1 MALVDLHLHTTASD
15 GRLTP
20 TELVDLAAGQGL
32 KVIAITDHDS
42 TEGLPEAFEAARK
55 HPDLTVIPGI
65 ELSADVPGNEI
76 HILGYYI
83 RHQDPKVQETL
94 TQFRQGRQ
102 DRGRR
107 MVERLRE
114 MGMGIT
120 WERVQELAGEAAIG
134 RPHVAQALVEGGWV
148 RDTDD
153 AFEKYIGRNSPA
165 YTERAK
171 LSPTDAIDLIK
182 SWGGVPVMAHP
193 IYVDDYLNYVADLKD
208 AGLVGIEVHYAKFSR
223 EQIEELARVADRF
236 GLVACG
242 GTDYHAIPD
251 RTEYLPGASGPPTE
265 TVEQL
270 KRHARKG

>member
-20 TELVDLAAGQGL
+20 SELVDLAAAQGL
-32 KVIAITDHDS
+32 RVIAITDHDS
-42 TEGLPEAFEAARK
+42 TEGLPEAFESARK
-55 HPDLTVIPGI
+55 HPNLTVIPGI

-83 RHQDPKVQETL
+83 RHEDSDVQETL

-107 MVERLRE
+107 MVESLRE
-114 MGMGIT
+114 MGMNIT

-148 RDTDD
+148 RDTDE
-153 AFEKYIGRNSPA
+153 AFEKYIGRNAPA

-193 IYVDDYLNYVADLKD
+193 IYVDDYLNHVADLKA
-208 AGLVGIEVHYAKFSR
+208 AGLVGMEVHYAKFSR
-223 EQIEELARVADRF
+223 EQVNELARVAEKF
-236 GLVACG
+236 GLVPCG
-242 GTDYHAIPD
+242 GSDYHAIPD
-251 RTEYLPGASGPPTE
+251 RDEHLPGSSGPPLE
-265 TVEQL
+265 AVELL
-270 KRHARKG
+270 KRHVQKV

>member
-20 TELVDLAAGQGL
+20 SELVDLAAAQGL
-32 KVIAITDHDS
+32 RVIAITDHDS

-55 HPDLTVIPGI
+55 HPGLTLIPGI

-83 RHQDPKVQETL
+83 RHDDPDVQATL

-107 MVERLRE
+107 MVESLRE
-114 MGMGIT
+114 MGMEIT

-134 RPHVAQALVEGGWV
+134 RPHVAEALVEGGWV
-148 RDTDD
+148 RDTDE
-153 AFEKYIGRNSPA
+153 AFKKYIGRNGPA

-171 LSPTDAIDLIK
+171 LSPADAINLIK

-193 IYVDDYLNYVADLKD
+193 IYVDDYLNHVADLTA
-208 AGLVGIEVHYAKFSR
+208 AGLVGMEVHYAKFSQ
-223 EQIEELARVADRF
+223 EQVEELAKVADRF
-236 GLVACG
+236 GLVPCG
-242 GTDYHAIPD
+242 GSDYHAIPD
-251 RTEYLPGASGPPTE
+251 RDEWLPGANGPPLE
-265 TVEQL
+265 TVELL
-270 KRHARKG
+270 KRHTRMA

>member
-42 TEGLPEAFEAARK
+42 TEGLPEAFEAAGK

-83 RHQDPKVQETL
+83 PHEDPKVQETL
-94 TQFRQGRQ
+94 TQFRRGRQ

-171 LSPTDAIDLIK
+171 LSPTDAINLIK

-193 IYVDDYLNYVADLKD
+193 IYVDDYLNYVADLTD
-208 AGLVGIEVHYAKFSR
+208 AGLVGMEVHYAKFSN
-223 EQIEELARVADRF
+223 EQVEELARVADRF
-236 GLVACG
+236 GLVPCG

-251 RTEYLPGASGPPTE
+251 RIEYLPGANGPPPE

>member
-20 TELVDLAAGQGL
+20 SELVDLAAAQGL
-32 KVIAITDHDS
+32 RAIAITDHDS
-42 TEGLPEAFEAARK
+42 TEGLPEAFESARK
-55 HPDLTVIPGI
+55 HPGLTLIPGI
-65 ELSADVPGNEI
+65 EISVDVPGNEI

-83 RHQDPKVQETL
+83 RHEDADVQETL

-107 MVERLRE
+107 MVESLRE
-114 MGMGIT
+114 MGMEIT

-148 RDTDD
+148 RDTDE

-165 YTERAK
+165 YSERAK
-171 LSPTDAIDLIK
+171 LSPTDAINLIK

-193 IYVDDYLNYVADLKD
+193 LYVDDYLNHVADLTA
-208 AGLVGIEVHYAKFSR
+208 AGLVGMEVHYAKFSR
-223 EQIEELARVADRF
+223 EQVNELTRVAEKF
-236 GLVACG
+236 GLVPCG
-242 GTDYHAIPD
+242 GSDYHAIPD
-251 RTEYLPGASGPPTE
+251 RDERLPGSSGPPLE
-265 TVEQL
+265 TVELL
-270 KRHARKG
+270 KRHARTV

>member
-193 IYVDDYLNYVADLKD
+193 IYVDDYLNYVADLTD
-208 AGLVGIEVHYAKFSR
+208 AGLVGIEVHYAKFSN
-223 EQIEELARVADRF
+223 EQVEELARVADRF
-236 GLVACG
+236 GLVPCG

-251 RTEYLPGASGPPTE
+251 RIEYLPGANGPPPE